1 MPDSHGLAAHQVLTC
16 IYIFMKHHRQL
27 FAYNANCNIHV
38 LALFK
43 REDKEDHHPPLL
55 TCSVVV
61 LRGENQ
67 HGRCLAVV
75 SLEPE
80 PTDE

>member
-1 MPDSHGLAAHQVLTC
+1 MTLETLETPPCVSPESHELEMPDSHGLAAHQVLTC

-43 REDKEDHHPPLL
+43 GTVAP
-55 TCSVVV
+55 V
-61 LRGENQ
+61 
-67 HGRCLAVV
+67 
-75 SLEPE
+75 
-80 PTDE
+80 